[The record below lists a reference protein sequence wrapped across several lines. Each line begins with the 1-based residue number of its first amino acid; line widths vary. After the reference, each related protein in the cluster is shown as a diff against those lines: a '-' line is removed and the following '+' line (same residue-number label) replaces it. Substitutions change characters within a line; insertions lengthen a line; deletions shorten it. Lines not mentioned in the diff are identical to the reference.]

1 MSDRPPDDEVPPPG
15 AAWRAAQEPGASLE
29 PVDGATRAGSP
40 DWASD
45 DAPPAPPDDA
55 PAPAPAPPSP
65 YVGLPTSAGSVVR
78 QTFDLLTRAGPE
90 LRRGSF
96 YIGLIVLGLVAP
108 VALLAWGFEVAFAA
122 DPAYPDVIATGTTVN
137 RAAEW
142 TFVAGCLAF
151 AGFVVAF
158 VEGRAVAMAI
168 LGARL
173 GGRRLEL
180 RDAVQRSR
188 RVFWR
193 VAGALLLINVPLG
206 VFQYFVGNWFVD
218 VFHGPSEI
226 TAVTPSIV
234 AAIIGTPFAYVLAGV
249 VLGDVGVIE
258 SARRSLRLFSVRRRA
273 ALVVSL
279 FALAAQLLT
288 IVGLSAGL
296 DILIRI
302 FEAVGIGP
310 TSGDVAVATT
320 TAIIIA
326 GIFASGTLLFTIAAL
341 SVAPQV
347 VMFLALT
354 HTTLGLDHVDDPLP
368 VRERDRP
375 RRRKFRW
382 LTRPMLAA
390 MAVGAVSTVAGLA
403 ALAR

>member
-1 MSDRPPDDEVPPPG
+1 MTDGPTGDELP
-15 AAWRAAQEPGASLE
+15 RELE
-29 PVDGATRAGSP
+29 PAGPEPLAPTDAPDVSPDAGSTESAP
-40 DWASD
+40 GETAST
-45 DAPPAPPDDA
+45 PAPPELGPGPDV
-55 PAPAPAPPSP
+55 PPPSP
-65 YVGLPTSAGSVVR
+65 YAGLPTSAGSVLR

-96 YIGLIVLGLVAP
+96 YIGLIVVGLVAP
-108 VALLAWGFEVAFAA
+108 VALLAWGFEVALPA
-122 DPAYPDVIATGTTVN
+122 DTPYSDIISTQDTVN

-142 TFVAGCLAF
+142 TVVASWLAL
-151 AGFVVAF
+151 AGFVIAF
-158 VEGRAVAMAI
+158 VESRALAMAI

-173 GGRRLEL
+173 GGRRLET

-218 VFHGPSEI
+218 VFHGASEI
-226 TAVTPSIV
+226 TALTPSIV
-234 AAIIGTPFAYVLAGV
+234 AAVIATPFAYVLAGV

-258 SARRSLRLFSVRRRA
+258 SARRSLRLFAVRRRA

-296 DILIRI
+296 DILVRI

-310 TSGDVAVATT
+310 TASDVTVAIT
-320 TAIIIA
+320 TALIIA
-326 GIFASGTLLFTIAAL
+326 GVFAAGTLLFTIAAL

-354 HTTLGLDHVDDPLP
+354 HTTLGLDHIEDPP
-368 VRERDRP
+368 PTSEWDQP

-382 LTRPMLAA
+382 LTRPMLVA
-390 MAVGAVSTVAGLA
+390 MVLGALSTVAGLA